1 MCTEI
6 TMLSNYSS
14 VSKGCG
20 RPIMKK
26 RLNSCFLWKGGLN
39 RSGFSLLELLVVVS
53 ILMVISIIAIPNMMT
68 VISNARL
75 QGGGTNLSGLLQNS
89 RALAIGQNTT
99 MTTRF
104 TILGNGPVAY
114 VKRADDTSPLDHLDP
129 QVQLGAPL
137 IKVNLPTGS
146 GEPAALTTTE
156 LGFAAVTT
164 DPSFNSRGLPC
175 AYWMGVCS
183 SPTGFVFYFK
193 DNRPMG
199 KSGWIAVSIS
209 PAGRI
214 KRWTYSGTSWG
225 G

>member
-1 MCTEI
+1 MRPEI
-6 TMLSNYSS
+6 TILGIYNS
-14 VSKGCG
+14 VSKGDG
-20 RPIMKK
+20 HPIVK
-26 RLNSCFLWKGGLN
+26 RRLKTRFMWKGGSN
-39 RSGFSLLELLVVVS
+39 RRGFSLLELLVVVS
-53 ILMVISIIAIPNMMT
+53 VLMVISIIAIPNMMT

-99 MTTRF
+99 MTTHF
-104 TILGNGPVAY
+104 TVLGNGPVAF
-114 VKRADDTSPLDHLDP
+114 VKQADDAPVLAHLDP

-137 IKVNLPTGS
+137 IKEDPPLGA
-146 GEPAALTTTE
+146 GAPAALTSTE
-156 LGFAAVTT
+156 LGFTAVTT

-175 AYWMGVCS
+175 AYWMGVCTT
-183 SPTGFVFYFK
+183 TGFVFYFR
-193 DNRPMG
+193 DNRSMG

-214 KRWTYSGTSWG
+214 KRWMFSGTSWG

>member
-1 MCTEI
+1 
-6 TMLSNYSS
+6 
-14 VSKGCG
+14 
-20 RPIMKK
+20 
-26 RLNSCFLWKGGLN
+26 
-39 RSGFSLLELLVVVS
+39 
-53 ILMVISIIAIPNMMT
+53 MMT

-75 QGGGTNLSGLLQNS
+75 QGGGTNLAGLLQNS

-99 MTTRF
+99 MTTHF
-104 TILGNGPVAY
+104 DILGSGPVAFI
-114 VKRADDTSPLDHLDP
+114 KQADDPPVLAHLDP

-137 IKVNLPTGS
+137 SKVVLPTGP

-156 LGFAAVTT
+156 LGFSAVTT

-175 AYWMGVCS
+175 AYWVGVCS
-183 SPTGFVFYFK
+183 STGFVFYFK

-199 KSGWIAVSIS
+199 KIGWIAVSIS